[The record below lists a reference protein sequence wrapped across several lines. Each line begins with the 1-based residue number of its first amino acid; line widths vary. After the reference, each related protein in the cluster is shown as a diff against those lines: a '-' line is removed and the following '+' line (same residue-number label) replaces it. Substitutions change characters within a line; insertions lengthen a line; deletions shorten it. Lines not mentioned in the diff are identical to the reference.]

1 MWEGV
6 RCVGRMEECGGRGKL
21 CDGRGGGVWV
31 GRGGCGWWE
40 HVCAS
45 LVYRCSHMCIVCV
58 FCVLCVYYVCCVFC
72 VCVCVCACVYV
83 CARVLCVYVCVVWGE
98 CVW

>member
-6 RCVGRMEECGGRGKL
+6 RCVERVECGGRGKL

-40 HVCAS
+40 HV
-45 LVYRCSHMCIVCV
+45 LY
-58 FCVLCVYYVCCVFC
+58 VL
-72 VCVCVCACVYV
+72 
-83 CARVLCVYVCVVWGE
+83 L
-98 CVW
+98 